1 MTAMNLPVTLQ
12 PVSLIISQ
20 ALIREYAE
28 LTQDFNPLHLDAAF
42 AAATP
47 MGGIIAHGTLSMNLL
62 WQSLSE
68 TLGERA
74 QQATLDVKFIKPVRV
89 GDRVTAHGRVDEATP
104 GRYLAWV
111 ENQLGEKVIDGTVE
125 LPAD

>member
-1 MTAMNLPVTLQ
+1 MNLPNTLK
-12 PVSLIISQ
+12 PVSLTISQ

-28 LTQDFNPLHLDAAF
+28 LTQDFNPLHLDAVF

-47 MGGIIAHGTLSMNLL
+47 MGGIIAHGTLSMNLI

-89 GDRVTAHGRVDEATP
+89 GDRVTAQGHADDAVP
-104 GRYLAWV
+104 GRYVVWV
-111 ENQLGEKVIDGTVE
+111 QNQLGEKVIDGTVV
-125 LPAD
+125 LPDR